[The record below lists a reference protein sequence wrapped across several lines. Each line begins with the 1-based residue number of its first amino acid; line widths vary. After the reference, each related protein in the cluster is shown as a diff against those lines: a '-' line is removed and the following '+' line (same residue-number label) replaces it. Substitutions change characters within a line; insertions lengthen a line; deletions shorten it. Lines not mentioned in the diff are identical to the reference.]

1 MSNMKLG
8 KEEALAIGEDAYVF
22 GYPLVL
28 MDITRSVMTAVPKVE
43 ERKAPSNQFLHLG
56 TFPDPTFT
64 DVVSPNADTL
74 YSTAWID
81 LTTEPIILS
90 VPAMGNR
97 YSLMQMMD
105 AWTNVFA
112 APGTR
117 TTGNGKGDFA
127 IVGPGWK
134 GQLPDS
140 VKEIKSP
147 TNMVWLL
154 GRTRTDGKDDYA
166 AVHAI
171 QKQYLLT
178 PLSALGK
185 NYKAPESRQVEKE
198 VDTKTPPVEQI
209 ARMDAPTFFGRL
221 NALMK
226 NNPPAS
232 GDITAM
238 KRFAAVGIMPGKP
251 FNLRDHDL
259 AVVEALEQSV
269 KAAQARIAAEAQKP
283 LGKKV

>member
-43 ERKAPSNQFLHLG
+43 ERKAPINQFLHLG

-74 YSTAWID
+74 YSTASID
-81 LTTEPIILS
+81 LTNEPIILS
-90 VPAMGNR
+90 VPEMGNR
-97 YSLMQMMD
+97 YYLMQMMD

-112 APGTR
+112 SPGTR

-134 GQLPDS
+134 GQLPQG

-147 TNMVWLL
+147 TNMVWMI
-154 GRTRTDGKDDYA
+154 GRTQTNGKGDYD

-171 QKQYLLT
+171 QKQYALT
-178 PLSALGK
+178 PLSAWGK
-185 NYKAPESRQVEKE
+185 NYQAPESVPVERGI
-198 VDTKTPPVEQI
+198 DTKTPPVEQV
-209 ARMDAPTFFGRL
+209 ARMD
-221 NALMK
+221 
-226 NNPPAS
+226 
-232 GDITAM
+232 
-238 KRFAAVGIMPGKP
+238 
-251 FNLRDHDL
+251 
-259 AVVEALEQSV
+259 
-269 KAAQARIAAEAQKP
+269 
-283 LGKKV
+283 